1 MTANSIRNT
10 TNNLELDPAWI
21 EITPAGLQM
30 AEEFAW
36 EQDSVTRRQQVFS
49 NTLAV
54 LAVANYL
61 SQTLDIETHLP
72 SSDFYD
78 PLLRSLGNVADLV
91 IPDVGSI
98 ECQPVLPGVDH
109 IVLSETTGDR
119 LAYVAVQLSE
129 ELYELKILGFWLDVP
144 GRDRTAPIQLT
155 ELLPIADLPL
165 CLAASMQQQEV
176 LATLATQ
183 LRWMADSNFDD
194 QLILPY
200 VEAGIRSNLGEQ
212 LAAKQIALS
221 TKNQHLSAEQLEEFR
236 AVLIA
241 EGDRLFRLIAQQ
253 WLSSLRQTWQQE

>member
-1 MTANSIRNT
+1 MNTNLISNT
-10 TNNLELDPAWI
+10 TSNLDPNPALI

-36 EQDSVTRRQQVFS
+36 EQDSASRRQQVFA
-49 NTLAV
+49 NALAV
-54 LAVANYL
+54 LAVADYL
-61 SQTLDIETHLP
+61 RQTLNIETYLP

-129 ELYELKILGFWLDVP
+129 ELYELQILGFWLEVP

-155 ELLPIADLPL
+155 ELLPISDLQL
-165 CLAASMQQQEV
+165 CLAVSAQQQEV
-176 LATLATQ
+176 LAALATQ
-183 LRWMADSNFDD
+183 LRWMADSDFDD
-194 QLILPY
+194 LLILPY
-200 VEAGIRSNLGEQ
+200 VEKEVRSNTGKQ
-212 LAAKQIALS
+212 LTAKKIAFS
-221 TKNQHLSAEQLEEFR
+221 TKNQHLSAERLEELM
-236 AVLIA
+236 AQSDQILK
-241 EGDRLFRLIAQQ
+241 LIAQQ
-253 WLSSLRQTWQQE
+253 WLRNLRQIWQQE